1 MSTGQPPDAPETTDA
16 PETGSAEAAEAAE
29 ARNRARGA
37 ESLPGIDFSTLLLS
51 LSTSVFVHLGQ
62 APSPDGQTTKNIP
75 LAKQTI
81 DIIEMLQKKTQGN
94 LLAEETELL
103 TQLLYDL
110 RLRYVAAIK

>member
-1 MSTGQPPDAPETTDA
+1 MSTEQTTDDA
-16 PETGSAEAAEAAE
+16 GTTGDAQAGSADAADAAE

-62 APSPDGQTTKNIP
+62 APSPEGQTTKNIP

-81 DIIEMLQKKTQGN
+81 DIIEMLQKKTKGN
-94 LLAEETELL
+94 LLDEETELL